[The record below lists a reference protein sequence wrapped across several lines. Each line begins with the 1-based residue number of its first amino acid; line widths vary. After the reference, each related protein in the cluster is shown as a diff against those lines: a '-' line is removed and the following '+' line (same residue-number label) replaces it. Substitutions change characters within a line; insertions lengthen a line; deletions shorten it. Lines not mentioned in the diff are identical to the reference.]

1 MKKVAKVAVFLLSLV
16 PLGYFVWGALT
27 DGLGP
32 NPIEAITRGT
42 GDWTIRFLLITLAIT
57 PARKLLG
64 RPELIRYR
72 RMLGL
77 FAFFYGFLHLVTW
90 VWLDKFFDLGEM
102 WKDVAKRKFIT
113 IGMLAFVAMVPLAI
127 TSTAGWIRR
136 MGGKRWQALHR
147 LIYLSVIGG
156 VIHYWWLVK
165 SDIRSPA
172 MYGVIAAVLLG
183 LRLVLRNRKAAV
195 APKRTSGNT
204 VAAGSA

>member
-1 MKKVAKVAVFLLSLV
+1 MKKVAKAAVFFLSLV
-16 PLGYFVWGALT
+16 PLGYFVWGALA
-27 DGLGP
+27 DRLGP

-42 GDWTIRFLLITLAIT
+42 GDWTLRSLLLTLAIT

-90 VWLDKFFDLGEM
+90 VWLDKFFDVGEM

-113 IGMLAFVAMVPLAI
+113 VGMMAFVAMAPLAI

-136 MGGKRWQALHR
+136 MGGKRWQLLHR
-147 LIYLSVIGG
+147 LIYVSAIGG

-172 MYGVIAAVLLG
+172 MYGAIAAVLLG
-183 LRLVLRNRKAAV
+183 ARLAMRNRKGTTAT
-195 APKRTSGNT
+195 KNTSGNI
-204 VAAGSA
+204 VPARG

>member
-27 DGLGP
+27 DHLGP

-42 GDWTIRFLLITLAIT
+42 GDWTLRFLLITLAIT

-136 MGGKRWQALHR
+136 MGGRRWQALHR

-172 MYGVIAAVLLG
+172 TYGVIAAVLLG
-183 LRLVLRNRKAAV
+183 LRLVVQNRKPQPRAAV
-195 APKRTSGNT
+195 AARTL
-204 VAAGSA
+204 